1 MGSLNNKCEQEYC
14 ECDKGLVKNMIDA
27 AGHLGKC
34 PKNPGCSHPI
44 KWNIAPK
51 IKNIV
56 VGL

>member
-1 MGSLNNKCEQEYC
+1 MGLLNNKCEQQYC

-27 AGHLGKC
+27 ARHLGKC

-44 KWNIAPK
+44 KWNKAPRLQ
-51 IKNIV
+51 NIV